1 MPTYAPHFS
10 KNRVFIS
17 WVKERYIPS
26 DPARWFLSSL
36 QGFNS
41 IFITSMG
48 FPILKR
54 TKSGQPLVDA
64 TWYVGNLCLSASSH
78 LSCDGP
84 IVSRCALMPF
94 LRGEFDFE
102 CFMIIYGNQ
111 EQLRNEYACFILVAP
126 SLLKTLVPAPTVCQ
140 LKLHA
145 FSAKLGTLCCIFN
158 ITILRLFIKNLSPDS
173 GISYDPSN
181 LVNL

>member
-1 MPTYAPHFS
+1 MNFA
-10 KNRVFIS
+10 
-17 WVKERYIPS
+17 
-26 DPARWFLSSL
+26 
-36 QGFNS
+36 
-41 IFITSMG
+41 
-48 FPILKR
+48 ILKR
-54 TKSGQPLVDA
+54 TKSGKPFVDV
-64 TWYVGNLCLSASSH
+64 TLYVGYSLLSVFSH